1 MKINELDDAKI
12 EKYLSEFYKC
22 FATGYEFE
30 DFLKLYL
37 RKLGL
42 DEIQI
47 TKRSKDGGIDLKAL
61 RNGIGDF
68 SNSDSIEYYI
78 QAKRYK
84 TNKVNVNVLRELK
97 GVIPFGHKGMLITT
111 SEFTKDVI
119 NEASNDPSKP
129 VTLVDGKTL
138 LRSCIENGIGFTFEP
153 KFSPEELKDFINE
166 EELISAESENINID
180 NKQFVNQEFIEK
192 EITDND
198 VRARILSV
206 PSKIANLLEDR
217 KKYKILFEDEGF
229 FSIFI
234 KGRNYFSGGISK
246 MYRDYGLISS
256 ENVIT
261 SKKALWRFYDNQIF
275 IKLK

>member
-153 KFSPEELKDFINE
+153 KFSPEELKDYINE

-180 NKQFVNQEFIEK
+180 NRQFVNQEFIEK
-192 EITDND
+192 EITEND